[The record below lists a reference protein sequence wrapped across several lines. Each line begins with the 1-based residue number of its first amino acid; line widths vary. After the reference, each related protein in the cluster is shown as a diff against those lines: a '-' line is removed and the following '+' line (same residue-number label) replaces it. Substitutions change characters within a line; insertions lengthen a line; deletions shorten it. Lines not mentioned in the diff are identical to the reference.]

1 MSFGAIWP
9 IRICL
14 KGRKTGTRASGES
27 QTVDV
32 QGQTHKK
39 SKKDKCDYK
48 TYGELCVYGLGALVA
63 IGYGVGEK
71 EGGLPENLQE
81 WLTYQ
86 QKLTEQSNMDL
97 VMLLDSAELIARG
110 LPAKKL
116 PAWWASGCVTE
127 NSPFSP
133 DSEITACQGRV
144 KAKSSILRP
153 KTL

>member
-1 MSFGAIWP
+1 MRLQNVWGAMRLWIGSVCCYR
-9 IRICL
+9 IR
-14 KGRKTGTRASGES
+14 G
-27 QTVDV
+27 
-32 QGQTHKK
+32 
-39 SKKDKCDYK
+39 
-48 TYGELCVYGLGALVA
+48 
-63 IGYGVGEK
+63 GEK

-116 PAWWASGCVTE
+116 PAWWHSGCVTE

-133 DSEITACQGRV
+133 DSEITAC
-144 KAKSSILRP
+144 
-153 KTL
+153 